1 MVKNLKEVDDLISLL
16 NSKLSNPDLTT
27 QMLLKANKE
36 FNLHEYL
43 NMFGTIARISISYVL
58 EPYFFRDYF
67 YKQLDGVRK
76 VIPNDRTRLFDLS
89 NKSTLNHIPTT
100 PIKCIPELNLKQLK
114 KFTDFNYMHLIINK
128 YLKDFIEQEFKDE
141 LIENPELD
149 PAIQKLDQV
158 SDIPDVQVDEDQSI
172 PEIGLE
178 DFDNSDDTQEHPVS
192 LHVSNPPPSAS
203 RTKYLVQE
211 KDYAKLYLKYK
222 QKYLNLKNKM
232 NN

>member
-1 MVKNLKEVDDLISLL
+1 M
-16 NSKLSNPDLTT
+16 
-27 QMLLKANKE
+27 
-36 FNLHEYL
+36 
-43 NMFGTIARISISYVL
+43 
-58 EPYFFRDYF
+58 
-67 YKQLDGVRK
+67 
-76 VIPNDRTRLFDLS
+76 
-89 NKSTLNHIPTT
+89 
-100 PIKCIPELNLKQLK
+100 
-114 KFTDFNYMHLIINK
+114 
-128 YLKDFIEQEFKDE
+128 
-141 LIENPELD
+141 D

-178 DFDNSDDTQEHPVS
+178 DFDNSDDTQEPSVS